1 VAPTNRVERSDYPV
15 GFPLTPLVMQIAVS
29 SVSVCLSLT
38 DVDCFVEL
46 NCPSVT
52 FIAFDE
58 PKKYLYC
65 IKLNFHPYFEFEVFL
80 VFQISWH
87 QIRSLY

>member
-1 VAPTNRVERSDYPV
+1 MRTSDYPV

-38 DVDCFVEL
+38 DVDCFMEL

-58 PKKYLYC
+58 PKNYLYC
-65 IKLNFHPYFEFEVFL
+65 IKLNIHPYFEFEVFL
-80 VFQISWH
+80 VFQISL
-87 QIRSLY
+87 QKIRSSY